1 MNKKI
6 LILALSLGLGFSSCQ
21 TESVSEDVQTED
33 LSIAKE
39 KSRTAVDTKIH
50 EPVWL
55 EGPGAAIHEPDWLEG
70 PTANIH
76 VPDWIAAMA
85 WFQCGDEYTGD
96 LNLTVN
102 KNNPASYSSPEDG
115 MVNLKNLNVGG
126 ELSFCGLLAIEN
138 TVNIHRAGVFQLAG
152 EMVVGTKEK
161 PADLVINSGAHLNFA
176 GKITVSGDLIIN
188 RGATVEI
195 YGEGEGEVLT
205 VGGNI
210 QISEDAIIED
220 HREHTH
226 EH

>member
-21 TESVSEDVQTED
+21 TENVPEDVQTED

-39 KSRTAVDTKIH
+39 KNRTEVGLKIH
-50 EPVWL
+50 EPDWV

-70 PTANIH
+70 PSANIH
-76 VPDWIAAMA
+76 IPDWIAAMA
-85 WFQCGDEYTGD
+85 WFQCGDEYTGN
-96 LNLTVN
+96 LHLTVN
-102 KNNPASYSSPEDG
+102 KNNPASYSSPEEG

-126 ELSFCGLLAIEN
+126 DLSFCGYLTAEN
-138 TVNIHRAGVFQLAG
+138 TVNIHRAGVFDFVG
-152 EMVVGTKEK
+152 EMMIGTVEE

-176 GKITVSGDLIIN
+176 GTVIVTGDLIIN

-195 YGEGEGEVLT
+195 YGEGEEEVFI
-205 VGGNI
+205 VGGNT
-210 QISEDAIIED
+210 QISENAIIED

-226 EH
+226 DH